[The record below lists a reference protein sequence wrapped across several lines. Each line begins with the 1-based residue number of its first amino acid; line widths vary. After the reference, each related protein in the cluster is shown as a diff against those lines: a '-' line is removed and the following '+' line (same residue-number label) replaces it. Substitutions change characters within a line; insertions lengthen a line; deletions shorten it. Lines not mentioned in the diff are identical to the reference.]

1 MRRRYTGLV
10 AAGLAV
16 SLLTT
21 LTACGDEDS
30 QGSDLTLRLVAV
42 EHGDRAANSSKRY
55 WSKVISDF
63 RFKHSDID
71 VEVDVYSRATIDAKV
86 AAMVKDGNEPDL
98 AQTVGSFAQY
108 ASSGKLYSASEVLST
123 PTQGE
128 FIGSLA
134 EAGTVRRVQYG
145 LPFVA
150 STEAL
155 FYNKKLFDKAGI
167 KSPPRTWEQLRK
179 AAEELKAAD
188 VKTPYSL
195 PLGPQEAQIEAL
207 NWMVG
212 NDGSYSSD
220 GGSYAIDS
228 PENIRTFNWL
238 RDELVT
244 PGLTD
249 PYPAKTD
256 RQDAYDAFAKGE
268 VGMLNGNSALMR
280 IALEGGIDYGTAP
293 LPGRTG
299 PARASAG
306 VADWMMAFKRNGHQ
320 EEIRTFLDFVYREEN
335 VVDYSERYGL
345 LPVTA
350 SASDAMHEEETHR
363 DLWDFLDRLPDA
375 RFYPVSLSSW
385 GATVHRVQ
393 TNIGRA
399 VAEGGNPEAVLG
411 SIQRGANAAEDA
423 DG

>member
-10 AAGLAV
+10 ATGLAL
-16 SLLTT
+16 SLLTA
-21 LTACGDEDS
+21 LTACGGEDS
-30 QGSDLTLRLVAV
+30 RNGDLTLRLVAV

-55 WSKVISDF
+55 WSKLISDF
-63 RFKHSDID
+63 RFQHSEID
-71 VEVDVYSRATIDAKV
+71 VEVDIHSRATIDDRV
-86 AAMVKDGNEPDL
+86 AAMVKDGKEPDL
-98 AQTVGSFAQY
+98 AQTVSSFAQY
-108 ASSGKLYSASEVLST
+108 AGSGKLYNASEVLST

-128 FIGSLA
+128 FVGPLA

-155 FYNKKLFDKAGI
+155 FYNRKLFDKAGI
-167 KSPPRTWEQLRK
+167 KDPPRTWAQLRE
-179 AAEELKAAD
+179 AAEALAAAD

-195 PLGPQEAQIEAL
+195 PLGAQEAQIETL
-207 NWMVG
+207 NWMIG
-212 NDGSYSSD
+212 NGGGYSSD

-228 PENIRTFNWL
+228 PANIRTFSWL
-238 RDELVT
+238 RDALVT

-249 PYPAKTD
+249 ADPSGTD
-256 RQDAYDAFAKGE
+256 REDAYDAFARGE

-280 IALEGGIDYGTAP
+280 IALESGIDYGTAP

-299 PARASAG
+299 PARGSAG
-306 VADWMMAFKRNGHQ
+306 VADWMMAFKRNGHR
-320 EEIRTFLDFVYREEN
+320 EEIRTFLDFVYRREH

-350 SASDAMHEEETHR
+350 GASEAMREDETHR
-363 DLWDFLDRLPDA
+363 ELWDFLDRLPDA